1 MGKII
6 IPASAIVALKTLRFE
21 IEDRA
26 RYGTLPVLATLQAL
40 DAVKLNY
47 MHDQR
52 TNNVVDKANFS
63 AFSKLPEFTVSK
75 LIAEN
80 YDIFTAAF
88 CFVLG
93 RTIVMDGIPIDYFM
107 CDVTGSCDSPW
118 TNLDDKLKICLLHT
132 GNYFKNDN
140 ITFYLLY
147 SQYIGTKGFGSNIIN
162 KYHSTKNGRKCH
174 QDFEL
179 HFRND
184 AYLTNKANPATITMN
199 SAFYNG
205 D

>member
-1 MGKII
+1 MRVQQTK
-6 IPASAIVALKTLRFE
+6 S
-21 IEDRA
+21 
-26 RYGTLPVLATLQAL
+26 
-40 DAVKLNY
+40 
-47 MHDQR
+47 
-52 TNNVVDKANFS
+52 VVDKANFS

-140 ITFYLLY
+140 ITLY
-147 SQYIGTKGFGSNIIN
+147 FIYSWYIGTKVVVSNIIN
-162 KYHSTKNGRKCH
+162 NYHSTKNGRKFH

-179 HFRND
+179 HFRNY
-184 AYLTNKANPATITMN
+184 AYLTNKATTDTSTMN
-199 SAFYNG
+199 NAVYNVDRKNFTLENYYKIMSKSLNDLSTVVSAHDLKIWSKWMHFNKA
-205 D
+205 

>member
-63 AFSKLPEFTVSK
+63 ALRKLPDITVPK
-75 LIAEN
+75 FMAYN
-80 YDIFTAAF
+80 YDIFSTAL
-88 CFVLG
+88 CYVSV
-93 RTIVMDGIPIDYFM
+93 RTIGMNGISIDYAM
-107 CDVTGSCDSPW
+107 CGV
-118 TNLDDKLKICLLHT
+118 T
-132 GNYFKNDN
+132 GNYD
-140 ITFYLLY
+140 
-147 SQYIGTKGFGSNIIN
+147 S
-162 KYHSTKNGRKCH
+162 HW
-174 QDFEL
+174 
-179 HFRND
+179 
-184 AYLTNKANPATITMN
+184 MN
-199 SAFYNG
+199 W
-205 D
+205 

>member
-63 AFSKLPEFTVSK
+63 AL
-75 LIAEN
+75 
-80 YDIFTAAF
+80 
-88 CFVLG
+88 
-93 RTIVMDGIPIDYFM
+93 
-107 CDVTGSCDSPW
+107 
-118 TNLDDKLKICLLHT
+118 
-132 GNYFKNDN
+132 
-140 ITFYLLY
+140 
-147 SQYIGTKGFGSNIIN
+147 
-162 KYHSTKNGRKCH
+162 RKCFFYAINTLSFMRFLH
-174 QDFEL
+174 RLCFE
-179 HFRND
+179 
-184 AYLTNKANPATITMN
+184 K
-199 SAFYNG
+199 
-205 D
+205 